1 MVKMIETIKITQ
13 MASFNSLFDNW
24 KLLGFPLL
32 IIKLV
37 FRVNSNYIFEVFV
50 PCNRKHKL
58 NKEVLDK
65 LNSLPVDQEVSCDL
79 LLCEKVGNNDVL
91 GFVCSMKSSLYNLL
105 LTFGLNLFIG
115 MEERTPTV
123 QDNLNY
129 MTNDYSIWEIVSSAL
144 GMRNLAT
151 GIAPVITGYPYVSI
165 VIPGYGIHNTIN
177 QVLFS
182 IDIAFKEIGLSRAH
196 WECIVIDDN
205 NTVPISTVVKE
216 NYDNIRIIRSS
227 RQLYSGR
234 ARNLGIKSANGD
246 YVLFLDGDT
255 MLETSYIREHLFRH
269 MFCNNLITV
278 SLREY
283 LNDNSIAV
291 LSRKADISKDT
302 RMIAHYEPDRIGLV
316 PVSQPMTIKAIEET
330 NCFRSFGFGKKIGP
344 IDLPFMVKGN
354 NIMVSRDIANVMF
367 PSDYIGYGPEDVM
380 FAAKAIA
387 QGCMVIPILST
398 GVYHINHPLRSGS
411 ADKHNSELIAN
422 LVKMKR
428 DLLSPAWSNWEEKE

>member
-1 MVKMIETIKITQ
+1 MIDMIEITQ
-13 MASFNSLFDNW
+13 MVPFNSLFNNW

-32 IIKLV
+32 AIKLV
-37 FRVNSNYIFEVFV
+37 FKLNSNYFLEVMI
-50 PCNRKHKL
+50 PYNRRHKL
-58 NKEVLDK
+58 NKKMLDK
-65 LNSLPVDQEVSCDL
+65 LNSLPMDQEVLCDM
-79 LLCEKVGNNDVL
+79 LLCEQAGNNEVL
-91 GFVCSMKSSLYNLL
+91 GFVCSIKSSLYNLL

-115 MEERTPTV
+115 TRENTPTV

-129 MTNDYSIWEIVSSAL
+129 MTNDYSIWEIVSSTL

-151 GIAPVITGYPYVSI
+151 GIAPVVTGYPYVSV

-182 IDIAFKEIGLSRAH
+182 INNAFEEIGLSKAH
-196 WECIVIDDN
+196 WEGIVVDDN
-205 NTVPISTVVKE
+205 NTVPISTVIKE
-216 NYDNIRIIRSS
+216 NYDNIRIIRSNK
-227 RQLYSGR
+227 QLYSGK
-234 ARNLGIKSANGD
+234 ARNLGIEIANGD

-255 MLETSYIREHLFRH
+255 MLETSYIKEHLFRH

-302 RMIAHYEPDRIGLV
+302 RMIAYYEPGRIGLV
-316 PVSQPMTIKAIEET
+316 AVSQPMTIKAIEET
-330 NCFRSFGFGKKIGP
+330 NCFRNFGFGKKIGP

-354 NIMVSRDIANVMF
+354 NVMVSRDIANVMF
-367 PSDYIGYGPEDVM
+367 PSDYIGYGPEDIM

-411 ADKHNSELIAN
+411 TDKRDNELIAN
-422 LVKMKR
+422 LERMKR
-428 DLLSPAWSNWEEKE
+428 DLLSPAWSDWEEKE